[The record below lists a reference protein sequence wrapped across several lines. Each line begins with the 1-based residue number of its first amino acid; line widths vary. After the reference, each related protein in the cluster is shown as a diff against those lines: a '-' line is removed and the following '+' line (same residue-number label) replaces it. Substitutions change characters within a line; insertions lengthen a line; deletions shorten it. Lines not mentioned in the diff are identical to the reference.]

1 MLASLL
7 SHDLASPATVP
18 HVLNIYSRVH
28 QPLAMEVSQRS
39 QLNGEYHSLWE
50 LIGLDVSS
58 TRLLRIMKQIQEN
71 FEWVSETDMGEDL

>member
-1 MLASLL
+1 
-7 SHDLASPATVP
+7 
-18 HVLNIYSRVH
+18 
-28 QPLAMEVSQRS
+28 MEVSQRS